1 MWLLVWGECT
11 HPQGVIPPFTSS
23 SCSNF
28 QSVSQP
34 NYGLR
39 DAFDHFLS
47 RAYLSHSLVPRDCC
61 QIGLQR
67 RGPQSLPA
75 PRMGR
80 SISPGPAHDRGDS
93 SGAVPVPGSRS
104 GRAPCPG
111 CVPWRDPGREGVPA
125 SPCPGPGTGRGP
137 GEGRGDSRFADIT
150 AVLERPGASSPGG
163 QQPRRH
169 GHCAPAAPGT
179 GASGKWR
186 IMAGWLLEDPKEP
199 RASSQHSSSTPSAC
213 TPDVRSQRA
222 TSQFPRTLSLAP
234 YIHRGMEPYSVQT
247 GEGRAGGGLRH
258 WDPLPLSTP
267 GAPGGLW

>member
-1 MWLLVWGECT
+1 MPTSPIHLSSGTAAKLDCKGGDPRPFLAHGWGGALT
-11 HPQGVIPPFTSS
+11 Q
-23 SCSNF
+23 
-28 QSVSQP
+28 
-34 NYGLR
+34 
-39 DAFDHFLS
+39 
-47 RAYLSHSLVPRDCC
+47 VPHTT
-61 QIGLQR
+61 G
-67 RGPQSLPA
+67 
-75 PRMGR
+75 
-80 SISPGPAHDRGDS
+80 GDS
-93 SGAVPVPGSRS
+93 RGEVPVPGSRS
-104 GRAPCPG
+104 GRASSPG
-111 CVPWRDPGREGVPA
+111 CGAWRDPGREGVPA

-186 IMAGWLLEDPKEP
+186 IMAGWLLGDPKGP

-222 TSQFPRTLSLAP
+222 TLQFPRILSLAP
-234 YIHRGMEPYSVQT
+234 YIHGGMEPYSVQT
-247 GEGRAGGGLRH
+247 GEGWAGGGLRH

-267 GAPGGLW
+267 GAPGDLW